1 MSDLGRWIVPVFVVA
16 YGDDEDEAISYV
28 EKAIDTTWFVREDG
42 IYSAEV
48 LSDEVE
54 AMEED
59 C

>member
-1 MSDLGRWIVPVFVVA
+1 MPELEKWLVPVFIIA
-16 YGDDEDEAISYV
+16 YGDSEEEAVAYV
-28 EKAIDTTWFVREDG
+28 EHALDTTWFVREDG